1 MNWIFDKLSEL
12 QNRFFYK
19 KDNEISEEVE
29 PVSTP
34 VTVEEEPV
42 NYTDFRTDE
51 LKDMARKRGLKGYS
65 RLNKAQLCELLSK
78 N

>member
-19 KDNEISEEVE
+19 KNNETNEEAE
-29 PVSTP
+29 IPK
-34 VTVEEEPV
+34 EKPV

-51 LKDMARKRGLKGYS
+51 LKDMARKRGLKRYS
-65 RLNKAQLCELLSK
+65 KLNKAQLCELLSK